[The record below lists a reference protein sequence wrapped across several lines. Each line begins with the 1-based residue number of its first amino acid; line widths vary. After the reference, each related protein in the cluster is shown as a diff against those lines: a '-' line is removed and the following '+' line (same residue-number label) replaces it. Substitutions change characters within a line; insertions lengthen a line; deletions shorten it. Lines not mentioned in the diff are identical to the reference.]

1 MKVMM
6 MMMVIVLYQEGD
18 DCHSGIHQKEFRE
31 MEFILSCLGEWARNF
46 SREHDLRKNWK
57 LPFFI
62 CVVSNFQPKMVF
74 FMKSF
79 IASLF
84 YVFLASISLFFSFL
98 IFSNSFSF
106 RFRNNTACTHNTRFL
121 CSKIYSSRTSVSY
134 VPFLMLW
141 EGEGARRY
149 FIMREGNFWNVHGW
163 WTGLACQYD
172 NKNNVFVCSLIVNLI
187 YTVFMVKFKTK
198 FHKCTFTNMREIWK
212 YVKS

>member
-1 MKVMM
+1 ML
-6 MMMVIVLYQEGD
+6 VIVASTKKNLGKWSLFFLAWGNGQETFHENTIWGR
-18 DCHSGIHQKEFRE
+18 IE
-31 MEFILSCLGEWARNF
+31 NYPF
-46 SREHDLRKNWK
+46 SFVWYLIFN
-57 LPFFI
+57 PN
-62 CVVSNFQPKMVF
+62 CF

-79 IASLF
+79 ISSLF

-121 CSKIYSSRTSVSY
+121 CFKIYSSRTSVSY

-163 WTGLACQYD
+163 ATGLACQYD

-187 YTVFMVKFKTK
+187 YTVFMVKFKRK

>member
-1 MKVMM
+1 MMKVMMM

-46 SREHDLRKNWK
+46 PREHDLRKNWK

-106 RFRNNTACTHNTRFL
+106 RFRNNTACTPDFFALKFIPPGRAYLMFHFWCCGRERGLGDILSWGKEIFEMCMGGELVLHANMII
-121 CSKIYSSRTSVSY
+121 KIMYLFV
-134 VPFLMLW
+134 LW
-141 EGEGARRY
+141 
-149 FIMREGNFWNVHGW
+149 
-163 WTGLACQYD
+163 
-172 NKNNVFVCSLIVNLI
+172 
-187 YTVFMVKFKTK
+187 
-198 FHKCTFTNMREIWK
+198 
-212 YVKS
+212 

>member
-1 MKVMM
+1 MMKMMMMMIM

-18 DCHSGIHQKEFRE
+18 ACHSGIHQKEFRE

-62 CVVSNFQPKMVF
+62 CVVSNFQPKMF
-74 FMKSF
+74 FYEILHF
-79 IASLF
+79 IFILCFSCKYLTLF
-84 YVFLASISLFFSFL
+84 QL
-98 IFSNSFSF
+98 SN
-106 RFRNNTACTHNTRFL
+106 FRNNAAYTHNTRFL

-163 WTGLACQYD
+163 GTGLACQYD

-187 YTVFMVKFKTK
+187 YTVFMVKFKAK
-198 FHKCTFTNMREIWK
+198 LHKCTFTNMREIWK